1 MNKQSLWSVEKLK
14 YKDYEKSILID
25 LLMTE
30 INKNK
35 KLEDSIKELKLK
47 ILTNESKDFE
57 HINELSNKLN
67 EAVNCIKNNLRG
79 TKYE

>member
-14 YKDYEKSILID
+14 YKDYEKSI
-25 LLMTE
+25 MTE